1 MTNNNDLWNEVP
13 AYAYIAL
20 GRRGQEKIS
29 LDQCF
34 LIGCDNQD
42 KKLLEPLKVEEI
54 VNNDQIEIK
63 HVHIKCKKC
72 GGIFQLKLETIKKMA
87 KTTRKNSKEE
97 MDDSF
102 LSMGRIFALDGT
114 GKNLGEIGYF

>member
-1 MTNNNDLWNEVP
+1 MTDKKDLWLEIP
-13 AYAYIAL
+13 SYAFIAL

-42 KKLLEPLKVEEI
+42 SKLLEPLKVEET
-54 VNNDQIEIK
+54 VNDETKNIK
-63 HVHIKCKKC
+63 HVYIKCHKC
-72 GGIFQLKLETIKKMA
+72 GGIFQFKLETIKRLA
-87 KTTRKNSKEE
+87 KPTKKNMNNEE
-97 MDDSF
+97 EF
-102 LSMGRIFALDGT
+102 LSMGRVFALDEN